1 MKTKIYK
8 LTRWLCTLLLGVL
21 GFTSCE
27 KDKENIGDL
36 PSAYGC
42 PTADYLYVGVVTDQ
56 AGNPIKGIKVKLN
69 GYRSDGKGG
78 SIEMTTYETDSNGS
92 YSTEISKG
100 LTYQMQSITYTDI
113 DGADNGGEFE
123 SQTVKLTDMDK
134 LQLRKG
140 EGWYNGVFKLSAE
153 VKLKNKE

>member
-27 KDKENIGDL
+27 KDEENIGDL

-56 AGNPIKGIKVKLN
+56 AGNPIKGIEVQI
-69 GYRSDGKGG
+69 DGFFERGTLRTLKHETAADG
-78 SIEMTTYETDSNGS
+78 TYFTDIYKECGFVR
-92 YSTEISKG
+92 
-100 LTYQMQSITYTDI
+100 SITYTDV
-113 DGADNGGEFE
+113 DGEENGGEFE
-123 SQTVKLTDMDK
+123 SLTIKPDDMEKLK
-134 LQLRKG
+134 LRDG
-140 EGWYNGVFKLSAE
+140 EGWYGGVFKLSAE

>member
-1 MKTKIYK
+1 
-8 LTRWLCTLLLGVL
+8 
-21 GFTSCE
+21 
-27 KDKENIGDL
+27 
-36 PSAYGC
+36 
-42 PTADYLYVGVVTDQ
+42 
-56 AGNPIKGIKVKLN
+56 
-69 GYRSDGKGG
+69 
-78 SIEMTTYETDSNGS
+78 
-92 YSTEISKG
+92 
-100 LTYQMQSITYTDI
+100 MQSITYTDI

>member
-1 MKTKIYK
+1 MKTKLYK

-27 KDKENIGDL
+27 KEDEIGDI
-36 PSAYGC
+36 PAAYGT
-42 PTADYLYVGVVTDQ
+42 PTADYIFEGVVTDQ
-56 AGNPIKGIKVKLN
+56 AGNPIKGIEVQI
-69 GYRSDGKGG
+69 DGSFERGTLRTLKHETAADG
-78 SIEMTTYETDSNGS
+78 TYFTDIYKECGFVR
-92 YSTEISKG
+92 
-100 LTYQMQSITYTDI
+100 SITYTDV
-113 DGADNGGEFE
+113 DGEENGGEFE